1 ARASRIPLQG
11 ANRSQG
17 KGGRKGFRQP
27 RFVRGLRQ
35 EKDQR
40 NSQAAPLRYGGVLGR
55 DEGWTREAHGQ
66 GENLVSS
73 THLPVL
79 SSQFSVLSS
88 QFSVLSSQFSVLSS
102 QPPVIGSVPFG
113 CLFRLFVRDRM
124 DLQWLRRQTLRTEN
138 FPSILLEFLFTHLQ
152 QRPSCLRFSA
162 PFLASPTNPDW

>member
-73 THLPVL
+73 TQLPL
-79 SSQFSVLSS
+79 A
-88 QFSVLSSQFSVLSS
+88 SSQFSVLSS